1 MTYEGN
7 WGGDPEG
14 WRRKARRPSGKPS
27 GHGAAISQTV
37 LAQAVREAIRFP
49 KITIYSPAIASYI
62 IYLQLTI
69 PRHKTSS
76 FLEKRLLG
84 ALINEHREIFDY
96 VVDNIK

>member
-1 MTYEGN
+1 
-7 WGGDPEG
+7 
-14 WRRKARRPSGKPS
+14 
-27 GHGAAISQTV
+27 
-37 LAQAVREAIRFP
+37 
-49 KITIYSPAIASYI
+49 
-62 IYLQLTI
+62 LQLTI